1 MSRRAASYGT
11 IDFAY
16 GAHLATIEPEVDGP
30 IWMVNLMKY
39 KTSATYRDGR
49 SDLTGQ
55 EADDRYAPIDVLTS
69 IGAEVVLFGDVDT
82 QLLGDDTI
90 WDRVGV
96 VKYPS
101 RRSFIDMQSRPDFV
115 ERHVHKEAGMEFTIV
130 MGCLPRQMPAVPAQS
145 DTQHDAQFEGA
156 QTAGEAGSRSGPVI
170 VMHVIRFNDPV
181 QGPELM
187 RSYEMAAAHAA
198 SVNGAGDPSQLVAG
212 WFNVEGTI
220 IGDGRAWHEVRFN
233 QFPSR
238 EAFFTVV
245 ADPARQA
252 AQREF
257 RERAIADT
265 YAVILR
271 PQINRI
277 TGSLAC

>member
-1 MSRRAASYGT
+1 MSGQTPSYGR
-11 IDFAY
+11 IDSTY
-16 GAHLATIEPEVDGP
+16 GLRLATIDPSHDGP

-39 KTSATYRDGR
+39 KKVAAYGDGTAGL
-49 SDLTGQ
+49 SGQ
-55 EADDRYAPIDVLTS
+55 EADDRYAPMDVLAA

-82 QLLGDDTI
+82 QLLGDTTT

-101 RRSFIDMQSRPDFV
+101 RRSFIEMQSRPDFT

-130 MGCLPRQMPAVPAQS
+130 MGCVPQARLADSEFDFDREPLALHPASGPAL
-145 DTQHDAQFEGA
+145 D
-156 QTAGEAGSRSGPVI
+156 PVI
-170 VMHVIRFNDPV
+170 VMHVIRYHDPV
-181 QGPELM
+181 SGSEMM
-187 RSYEMAAAHAA
+187 RNDQRTAT
-198 SVNGAGDPSQLVAG
+198 AG

-220 IGDGRAWHEVRFN
+220 IGDGRAWHEVRFD

-238 EAFFTVV
+238 EACFEMV

-252 AQREF
+252 AQREQ
-257 RERAIADT
+257 AIADT
-265 YAVILR
+265 YAVVLR

-277 TGSLAC
+277 AASLGN

>member
-1 MSRRAASYGT
+1 MSGKERTYGR
-11 IDFAY
+11 IDKEF
-16 GAHLATIEPEVDGP
+16 GLRLATIDPSADGP

-39 KTSATYRDGR
+39 KEVAAYNDG
-49 SDLTGQ
+49 SSSLTGKQ
-55 EADDRYAPIDVLTS
+55 VTGKQADDRYAPLDVLAA

-82 QLLGDDTI
+82 QLLGDHTS

-101 RRSFIDMQSRPDFV
+101 RRSFIEMQSRPDFV

-130 MGCLPRQMPAVPAQS
+130 MGCVPRETPGSPL
-145 DTQHDAQFEGA
+145 TEIEPGP
-156 QTAGEAGSRSGPVI
+156 EAEDSII
-170 VMHVIRFNDPV
+170 VMHVIAYHDPV
-181 QGPELM
+181 RGPEMM
-187 RSYEMAAAHAA
+187 RSYEAAAAA
-198 SVNGAGDPSQLVAG
+198 AIATKTDDRLGTPIAG

-238 EAFFTVV
+238 EAFFEVV
-245 ADPARQA
+245 ADPKRQA
-252 AQREF
+252 AQREY

-265 YAVILR
+265 YAMILR
-271 PQINRI
+271 PTINRI
-277 TGSLAC
+277 SASLRT

>member
-1 MSRRAASYGT
+1 MSGQTPSYGR
-11 IDFAY
+11 IDSTY
-16 GAHLATIEPEVDGP
+16 GLRLATIDPSHDGP

-39 KTSATYRDGR
+39 KKVAAYGDGTAGL
-49 SDLTGQ
+49 SGQ
-55 EADDRYAPIDVLTS
+55 EADDRYAPMDVLAA

-82 QLLGDDTI
+82 QLLGDTTT

-101 RRSFIDMQSRPDFV
+101 RRSFIEMQSRPDFT

-130 MGCLPRQMPAVPAQS
+130 MGCVPRETPGSPVSEIEDGP
-145 DTQHDAQFEGA
+145 
-156 QTAGEAGSRSGPVI
+156 EAEDSVI
-170 VMHVIRFNDPV
+170 VMHVISYHDPV
-181 QGPELM
+181 RGPEMM
-187 RSYEMAAAHAA
+187 RSYESVAAAAIA
-198 SVNGAGDPSQLVAG
+198 TTADGRLGTPIAG

-238 EAFFTVV
+238 KAFFEVV
-245 ADPARQA
+245 ADPKRQA
-252 AQREF
+252 AQREY

-271 PQINRI
+271 PSINRI
-277 TGSLAC
+277 SESLRN

>member
-1 MSRRAASYGT
+1 MSDSGRSYGR
-11 IDFAY
+11 IDRSY
-16 GAHLATIEPEVDGP
+16 GIHLATIDPSSDGP

-39 KTSATYRDGR
+39 KQVATYADGT
-49 SDLTGQ
+49 SGISGQ
-55 EADDRYAPIDVLTS
+55 EADDRYAPLDVLAE
-69 IGAEVVLFGDVDT
+69 IGAEVVLFADVDT
-82 QLLGDDTI
+82 QLLGDHTI

-101 RRSFIDMQSRPDFV
+101 RRSFIEMQTRPDFA

-130 MGCLPRQMPAVPAQS
+130 MGCVPRETPDVS
-145 DTQHDAQFEGA
+145 GFGFGA
-156 QTAGEAGSRSGPVI
+156 DLEPEPTATDPII
-170 VMHVIRFNDPV
+170 VMHVIRYHDPV
-181 QGPELM
+181 GGPEIM
-187 RSYEMAAAHAA
+187 RSYESAAAA
-198 SVNGAGDPSQLVAG
+198 SISATRDGRLSTPIAG

-220 IGDGRAWHEVRFN
+220 IGDGREWHEVRCN
-233 QFPSR
+233 QFSSR
-238 EAFFTVV
+238 EQFLSVV
-245 ADPARQA
+245 ADPERQA

-277 TGSLAC
+277 AASLRS